1 MNTHQPRHTPKGTHG
16 PVSAGRAASSA
27 ATTSAT
33 TKKTDRDRWR
43 HASREQVAAHQV
55 GRINRLLAEV
65 VSRDGFYRRKYR
77 SDALRITSI
86 DDLARLPL
94 LEKPELDAGAG
105 TPARFHTYHRDDYV
119 RFHRTSGTHGCPMP
133 VMDTASDWQWWLDTW
148 QYILD
153 AGDVGPADVAVMAFS
168 FGPFIGFWS
177 ANDALV
183 QRGTMVVPGGGMSTV
198 ARLALI
204 DQSAATIVCCTPT
217 YAMHMAET
225 AAAEGVDLARTP
237 VRLLIVAGEPGGS
250 IPAVRARIEA
260 AWGARVLD
268 HSGATELGPWGFG
281 SRDGA
286 GLHVIESEFVAELL
300 VPGTTRHAGDG
311 ELAELVL
318 TGLGRLGAP
327 AIRYRTGDL
336 VRGHRGGN
344 KDCRFLWLDGGVIGR
359 ADDMLVIRGV
369 NIFPTSIEQIVR
381 LVPRVGEFRM
391 IATRQGAMD
400 ELEVVVEDPTGDP
413 ADLAAVMEQRLGL
426 RIPVRAVEQGS
437 LPRFEG
443 KAKRLEDRRKLTV
456 GDESA

>member
-1 MNTHQPRHTPKGTHG
+1 MNTNQPHRSSYG
-16 PVSAGRAASSA
+16 PVSTGQRATTIA
-27 ATTSAT
+27 ATTKAE
-33 TKKTDRDRWR
+33 RDRWR
-43 HASREQVAAHQV
+43 HADPEQIAAHQV
-55 GRINRLLAEV
+55 GRVNRLFSEV

-77 SDALRITSI
+77 SDALQITSV
-86 DDLARLPL
+86 DDLERLPL
-94 LEKPELDAGAG
+94 LVKSELDAGDG
-105 TPARFHTYHRDDYV
+105 TPARFHTYSPQDYV
-119 RFHRTSGTHGCPMP
+119 RFHRTSGTHGCPLP

-148 QYILD
+148 QYVLD
-153 AGDVGPADVAVMAFS
+153 AGEVGAGDVAAMAFS

-183 QRGTMVVPGGGMSTV
+183 QRGAMVVPGGGMSTV

-204 DQSAATIVCCTPT
+204 EQSAATIVCCTPT
-217 YAMHMAET
+217 YALHMAET
-225 AAAEGVDLARTP
+225 AAAEGRDLARSS

-250 IPAVRARIEA
+250 IPAVRDRIEA

-281 SRDGA
+281 SRDGR
-286 GLHVIESEFVAELL
+286 GLHVIESEFIAELL
-300 VPGTTRHAGDG
+300 IPGTTRRAADG

-318 TGLGRLGAP
+318 TGLGRFGAP

-344 KDCRFLWLDGGVIGR
+344 GDCRFLWLEGGVIGR

-369 NIFPTSIEQIVR
+369 NIFPTSIEEIVR

-391 IATRQGAMD
+391 LATRRGTMD
-400 ELEVVVEDPTGDP
+400 ELEVIVEDPSGDP
-413 ADLAAVMEQRLGL
+413 ADLAAIMEQRLGL
-426 RIPVRAVEQGS
+426 RIPVRAVDPGT

-443 KAKRLEDRRKLTV
+443 KARRLEDCRTSV
-456 GDESA
+456 AGEEST

>member
-1 MNTHQPRHTPKGTHG
+1 MNTNQPRPASRPRGS
-16 PVSAGRAASSA
+16 VSAGPTAIPRA
-27 ATTSAT
+27 ATTKA
-33 TKKTDRDRWR
+33 DRDRWR
-43 HASREQVAAHQV
+43 RATPGQIAAHQV
-55 GRINRLLAEV
+55 GRLNRLLSEV
-65 VSRDGFYRRKYR
+65 VSKDGFYRRKYR
-77 SDALRITSI
+77 SDALCITSI

-94 LEKPELDAGAG
+94 LEKTELDAGDGA
-105 TPARFHTYHRDDYV
+105 PARFHTYAPGDYV
-119 RFHRTSGTHGCPMP
+119 RFHRTSGTHGCPLP

-148 QYILD
+148 QYVLD

-183 QRGTMVVPGGGMSTV
+183 QRGAMVVPGGGISTV

-204 DQSAATIVCCTPT
+204 EQSAATIVCCTPT

-225 AAAEGVDLARTP
+225 AAAEGIDLTRSP

-250 IPAVRARIEA
+250 IPAVRDRIEG

-281 SRDGA
+281 SRDGR

-300 VPGTTRHAGDG
+300 VPGTTRPAADG

-336 VRGHRGGN
+336 VRGYREGN
-344 KDCRFLWLDGGVIGR
+344 KDCRFLWLEGGVIGR

-381 LVPRVGEFRM
+381 LVPRIGEFRM
-391 IATRQGAMD
+391 SATRQGAMD
-400 ELEVVVEDPTGDP
+400 ELQVIVEDPSGDP
-413 ADLAAVMEQRLGL
+413 TDLAAIMEQRLGL
-426 RIPVRAVEQGS
+426 RIPVRAVAPGT

-443 KAKRLEDRRKLTV
+443 KARRLEDRRTPV
-456 GDESA
+456 AGGESA